1 MIRFTKEWLMDY
13 HYGKWN
19 VHEIYIEEVYSF
31 INIIVNMPT

>member
-19 VHEIYIEEVYSF
+19 VYELYIGSVFIYQRNS
-31 INIIVNMPT
+31 